1 MDPEFKKAIQ
11 LRTKKSYK
19 KAEAIFK
26 QLIEQNPKNP
36 EYYYH
41 YAWLNDNI
49 GNESQASQL
58 YEKAIKYGLK
68 DPELHGCLLGLSST
82 YRNINQPKKSLQII
96 KKALKLYP
104 ESLEFNV
111 FQAMTLF
118 DLNQKEKSIGIL
130 LELIANTSKDKG
142 IQKYKNAIAHYTKLF
157 SKSKN

>member
-1 MDPEFKKAIQ
+1 MDSELKKAIL
-11 LRTKKSYK
+11 LRSKKSYK
-19 KAEAIFK
+19 SAEVIFK

-49 GNESQASQL
+49 GNEIFASKL

-68 DPELHGCLLGLSST
+68 DPELQGCLLGLGST

-118 DLNQKEKSIGIL
+118 DLNQKGRSIGIL
-130 LELIANTSKDKG
+130 LELIVNTSKDKG
-142 IQKYKNAIAHYTKLF
+142 IKKYKNAIHHYAKQF
-157 SKSKN
+157 HSSK